1 MRRSEAFFWFSL
13 VFTVMIFAVYRSP
26 PVLYLGLIYSIVVFL
41 ARNSLGHKET
51 LLDGWGILGTAM
63 LLVSPVFLAVR
74 FGEYPSP
81 AAFHALILIGL
92 SLLLFRPRSTVG
104 PNSIA
109 IFEAFLAAAVRSR
122 SVGDLIAWLSD
133 RFVDVTSYLV
143 RGLIDLFNVPITMN
157 GNVAVV
163 RDTIVVVGSGCSGL
177 DAFTLYILASLLLIY
192 LRKSNRNEAL
202 LLLAGALGII
212 PLNALRIF
220 SLLVIGY
227 HSGISFLE
235 LFHSHLG
242 DLMFVAYV
250 FLYWWWVTGEGGK
263 DTKSAGLTE

>member
-1 MRRSEAFFWFSL
+1 MRRSDAFFWFSL

-41 ARNSLGHKET
+41 SGGSLIDKEV
-51 LLDGWGILGTAM
+51 LFDGWGVLGLSM
-63 LLVSPVFLAVR
+63 ILVSPVFLAVR
-74 FGEYPSP
+74 FGKYPSP
-81 AAFHALILIGL
+81 AAFHAFVLIGL
-92 SLLLFRPRSTVG
+92 SLLLFRPGSTVG

-109 IFEAFLAAAVRSR
+109 LFEAFLAAAVRTG
-122 SVGDLIAWLSD
+122 SVAGFISWLSD

-143 RGLIDLFNVPITMN
+143 RGLIDLFNVPITMR

-163 RDTIVVVGSGCSGL
+163 RGTLVVIGSGCSGL

-250 FLYWWWVTGEGGK
+250 FLYWWWVTGRTGRGTVSR
-263 DTKSAGLTE
+263 DQ